1 MGFRNVVPTDARRAA
16 GAGRRPP
23 RPAVAAGA
31 APRPGQLSRE
41 AAGTRPPG
49 RTHRSSPGLQQRRGG
64 GHPDHRPRGPRR
76 HDPADDGAARARA
89 GRPRVRDES
98 RRPARPPRGRGE
110 PDRTRLAVLPRRP
123 AGHRG
128 AGTPVRRDARGWW
141 PGRAQAGTDP
151 ARRFALGVTIPGHG
165 CPSAAS
171 LTVRSRRGE
180 GAGSGVVFTSDG
192 FMLTSAHVVASADGG
207 SAEFSS
213 GLQTRFDVVGADPLA
228 DLAVLRTHD
237 PGVTPATLGDADTLR
252 IGQLVIAVGN
262 PMGLSGSVTAGVV
275 SALGRSLPVRD
286 GRHVRL
292 IDDVIQTDAA
302 LNPGNSGGALAES
315 TGKVVGINTAV
326 AGFGLGL
333 AVPINGTTRQI
344 ISELM
349 STGKVRRAWLGVA
362 GMPVPLPQPFADRFQ
377 QRKGLRL
384 VEVVPGSPAAQAGL
398 FLGDVMLH
406 AGGQSVQSVQ
416 DVQRLMLGQAIGT
429 RLSITVLRRGALVD
443 VIAVPAPLTD

>member
-128 AGTPVRRDARGWW
+128 AGTPVRRDARVWW

-165 CPSAAS
+165 CPSADVGAVMDRDVEAAAMDAYSQIVSSVAAAVLPSVAS

-213 GLQTRFDVVGADPLA
+213 GLQTRFDVVGAD
-228 DLAVLRTHD
+228 
-237 PGVTPATLGDADTLR
+237 
-252 IGQLVIAVGN
+252 
-262 PMGLSGSVTAGVV
+262 
-275 SALGRSLPVRD
+275 
-286 GRHVRL
+286 
-292 IDDVIQTDAA
+292 

>member
-165 CPSAAS
+165 CPSADVGAVMDRDVEAAAMDAYSQIVSSVAAAVLPSVAS

-302 LNPGNSGGALAES
+302 L
-315 TGKVVGINTAV
+315 
-326 AGFGLGL
+326 
-333 AVPINGTTRQI
+333 
-344 ISELM
+344 
-349 STGKVRRAWLGVA
+349 
-362 GMPVPLPQPFADRFQ
+362 
-377 QRKGLRL
+377 
-384 VEVVPGSPAAQAGL
+384 AGL

>member
-98 RRPARPPRGRGE
+98 RRPARPRRGRGE

-123 AGHRG
+123 AGHRA
-128 AGTPVRRDARGWW
+128 AGTPVRREAEAAAKDAYSQIVSSV
-141 PGRAQAGTDP
+141 AA
-151 ARRFALGVTIPGHG
+151 AVL
-165 CPSAAS
+165 PSVAS

-384 VEVVPGSPAAQAGL
+384 VEVVPASPAAQAGL